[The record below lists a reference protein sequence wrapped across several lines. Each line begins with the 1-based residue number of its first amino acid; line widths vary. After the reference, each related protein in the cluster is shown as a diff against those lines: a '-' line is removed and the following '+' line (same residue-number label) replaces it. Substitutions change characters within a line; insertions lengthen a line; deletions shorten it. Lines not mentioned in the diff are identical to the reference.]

1 MGKIGI
7 FFGTDSGNAEAIAEK
22 ISKAIGNAEVVDV
35 AKASKEQFNGFAKVI
50 LVAPTAGA
58 GDLQTD
64 WEDFLGTLEASDF
77 ANKTIGLVGLGDQD
91 TYSETFA
98 EGIFHIYEKA
108 KAGKVVGQ
116 TSTDGY
122 HFEAS
127 KAVEGGKFVG
137 LVIDEDNQDD
147 LTDERIS
154 KWVEQVKGSFA

>member
-7 FFGTDSGNAEAIAEK
+7 FLGQTAGTLKLSLKK

-35 AKASKEQFNGFAKVI
+35 AKASKEQFNSFTKVI

-77 ANKTIGLVGLGDQD
+77 ATKTIGLVGLGDQD

-98 EGIFHIYEKA
+98 EA
-108 KAGKVVGQ
+108 
-116 TSTDGY
+116 
-122 HFEAS
+122 HFPH
-127 KAVEGGKFVG
+127 
-137 LVIDEDNQDD
+137 L
-147 LTDERIS
+147 
-154 KWVEQVKGSFA
+154 